1 MKSTWK
7 KLERVLGDWK
17 NESLNIFNFYVNC
30 ICSTNPCFLGN
41 KKYFETC
48 IANKTNVICLDAC
61 GFGPPEIEFKMICE
75 NNECKL
81 ATFNRTSGERLS

>member
-1 MKSTWK
+1 M
-7 KLERVLGDWK
+7 LIGI
-17 NESLNIFNFYVNC
+17 SLIIGCINICNSNPKYCEKDDDC

-81 ATFNRTSGERLS
+81 ATFNRTNGERLS